1 MPETLSIG
9 SFDCDEDS
17 AWFRIDREGI
27 VGGTGRLTKVRNIW
41 TIYGRVNG
49 TDESSVDTEVVAL
62 EAAVVD
68 GIDIE
73 FSLGSTM
80 SLTSDDTTEG
90 THIKSFSW
98 LTGSDGVRGSGA
110 EGILRRS
117 FKLVVYGDIL
127 VASDT
132 GITQWSES
140 LNGIGTG
147 GPNTIPVVSLLGDV
161 QAQTTQARTPC
172 FLIQSGFAVGIT
184 ETPVAPS
191 PIYYGVPGIYYMP
204 LLGSQQKFT
213 PKSLGIN
220 QNTQFGI
227 RWSYKCWSINQLVGS
242 TSLTVPF

>member
-17 AWFRIDREGI
+17 AWFKIDREGI
-27 VGGTGRLTKVRNIW
+27 IGGLGRLTKVRNVW

-49 TDESSVDTEVVAL
+49 TDESSVDAEVVAL

-68 GIDIE
+68 GIDIS

-80 SLTSDDTTEG
+80 SLTSANTTEG
-90 THIKSFSW
+90 THIKHFSW

-127 VASDT
+127 VTTDT
-132 GITQWSES
+132 DIIHWQES
-140 LNGIGTG
+140 INGIGTG
-147 GPNTIPVVSLLGDV
+147 GPNVVPVISLLGDV
-161 QAQTTQARTPC
+161 QAQQVQARTPC
-172 FLIQSGFAVGIT
+172 FLIQSGYAVGLT
-184 ETPVAPS
+184 ANPTAS
-191 PIYYGVPGIYYMP
+191 PQIYLGVPGIHYMP
-204 LLGSQQKFT
+204 TLCNINYFT
-213 PKSLGIN
+213 PKQWGVN
-220 QNTQFGI
+220 QNAQYGT

-242 TSLTVPF
+242 TSFAVPF

>member
-1 MPETLSIG
+1 MPQTLSIG
-9 SFDCDEDS
+9 SFDCDEDA
-17 AWFRIDREGI
+17 AWFKIDRIGI
-27 VGGTGRLTKVRNIW
+27 VGGTGRITKTRHVW

-49 TDESSVDTEVVAL
+49 ADSSAVDTEVIAL

-80 SLTSDDTTEG
+80 SLTSDNTTEG
-90 THIKSFSW
+90 THIKEFVW
-98 LTGSDGVRGSGA
+98 LPGSDGVRGSGA

-127 VASDT
+127 AASDT
-132 GITQWSES
+132 GITHWEES
-140 LNGIGTG
+140 LNGIGNG

-161 QAQTTQARTPC
+161 QPQTTQARTPC
-172 FLIQSGFAVGIT
+172 FLIQSGFATGIT
-184 ETPVAPS
+184 ETPTAPS

-204 LLGSQQKFT
+204 LLDSIQKFT
-213 PKSLGIN
+213 PKQFGVN

-227 RWSYKCWSINQLVGS
+227 RWSYKCWSLNRLIGS